1 MTPLTT
7 ANSLL
12 SLPLLA
18 FGFGSGWLLWFLAAG
33 AAPVII
39 HLWNKRRHREIR
51 WAAMQ
56 YLLAAIRNNSRRITI
71 EQLILLLVRTLA
83 VVLMAF
89 AVAEPYLNAQEG
101 IGGILWP
108 ALIVVVVVPA
118 TLWLGVF
125 STRPKWQRAAGV
137 AGLLAAAVVPLV
149 FVDFS
154 ALNPFGA
161 STGGRRTH

>member
-1 MTPLTT
+1 MPLRGGNRPGMIGVSTSS
-7 ANSLL
+7 SLKFL
-12 SLPLLA
+12 TLLG

-71 EQLILLLVRTLA
+71 EQLILLLIRTLA
-83 VVLMAF
+83 VVLVAF

-101 IGGILWP
+101 IGGVLWP
-108 ALIVVVVVPA
+108 
-118 TLWLGVF
+118 
-125 STRPKWQRAAGV
+125 
-137 AGLLAAAVVPLV
+137 
-149 FVDFS
+149 
-154 ALNPFGA
+154 
-161 STGGRRTH
+161 